1 MNYWENPYTEILH
14 QHPHRECVRCV
25 MDTSDPFITFDKS
38 GVCNH
43 CNQYE
48 ALQSRL
54 PLENNRHK
62 VIESLVERLQTA
74 GRGHDYDCLI
84 GLSGGVDSS
93 YLAWFVVKKLK
104 LRPLIIHVD
113 TGWNSELAVMNIQ
126 NVINKLQLD
135 MHTVVIDWNEI
146 RDIQRSYFLSGI
158 ANLDVPQDHAFVSS
172 LYSMARKFKIK
183 NILNGGN
190 LQTESILPAAW
201 GYDADDSRN
210 LLAIHKRY
218 GRRVLKT
225 YPIINTFKKNVF
237 YPYICRIKNHSPLNY
252 IDYNKI
258 EAKNLLIDELGWRD
272 YGGKHYE
279 SRFTRFFQ
287 SHYLPK
293 KFGYD
298 KRKAHLSSLI
308 VSKQLTRGN
317 AIKELL
323 EPLYNTVIFE
333 DDLNFFLKKLEI
345 SREEYDNVMSSRPSL
360 FSDFDNNS
368 KLNAILINMRAKF
381 RSKFK

>member
-1 MNYWENPYTEILH
+1 
-14 QHPHRECVRCV
+14 

-48 ALQSRL
+48 VLQSRL
-54 PLENNRHK
+54 PLENNRRK

-183 NILNGGN
+183 NVLNGGN

-201 GYDADDSRN
+201 GYDANDSRN
-210 LLAIHKRY
+210 LLDIHKRY
-218 GRRVLKT
+218 GRRTLST
-225 YPIINTFKKNVF
+225 YPIITTFTKNFF
-237 YPYICRIKNHSPLNY
+237 YPYICRIKTHSPLNY

-308 VSKQLTRGN
+308 VSDQLTREN
-317 AIKELL
+317 AVKELL
-323 EPLYNTVIFE
+323 KPLYNKVIFE

-345 SREEYDNVMSSRPSL
+345 SRKEYDEVMSNRPVL
-360 FSDFDNNS
+360 YSDFDNNAKFNS
-368 KLNAILINMRAKF
+368 VLINIREKF